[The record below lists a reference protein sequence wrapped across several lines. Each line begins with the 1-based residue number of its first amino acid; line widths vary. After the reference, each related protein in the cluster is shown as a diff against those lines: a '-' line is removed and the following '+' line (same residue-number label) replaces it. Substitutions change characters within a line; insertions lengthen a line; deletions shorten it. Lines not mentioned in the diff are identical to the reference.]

1 MDLGGTQKGPG
12 AATQEDLEMKA
23 GVSGIQKRA
32 PDRESTCVP
41 GASIAEVL
49 RLLSAGATGA
59 ILMALGEGPLRT
71 KNLTERVPGYAPRT
85 IYRYAGK
92 LAELD
97 VVEREEEPGVP
108 SKVVHTLSDPCGTEL
123 YNLVNRF
130 ADASLTRLPD
140 GRIDAHAWASLGLL
154 ADMWESGMVEE
165 LSCDPRSPTELA
177 RGAHDL
183 SYHQV
188 NRRAGLF
195 TTAGLLCEEPGP
207 GRRRCYALT
216 EKTRR
221 TMGMIAGIGRWRHH
235 HVIAEDEEGMTRE
248 EMATL
253 LRTALPLVEAPE
265 HAGKCLKLQ
274 VVGKDEPAGAEGDV
288 VWAEVEEDG
297 TLHSC
302 ADPTPHTDG
311 WGRGKIETWIPA
323 ILDRKPKRVLVGGD
337 EDLIAYCLT
346 RLHDVLWTPSPFG
359 SE

>member
-1 MDLGGTQKGPG
+1 MTTGLRDIDRDDG
-12 AATQEDLEMKA
+12 A
-23 GVSGIQKRA
+23 
-32 PDRESTCVP
+32 REGDVCVA
-41 GASIAEVL
+41 GASTADVL

-85 IYRYAGK
+85 IYRYAGR

-123 YNLVNRF
+123 YELVNRF

-154 ADMWESGMVEE
+154 ADLWEAGMVED
-165 LSCDPRSPTELA
+165 LSCEPLSPTDLA
-177 RGAHDL
+177 RGPHGL

-195 TTAGLLCEEPGP
+195 KASGLLCEWQGA
-207 GRRRCYALT
+207 GRRRCYGLT

-221 TMGMIAGIGRWRHH
+221 KMGLIAGIARWRHH
-235 HVIAEDEEGMTRE
+235 HVVAEDEEGMTAVE
-248 EMATL
+248 LATV
-253 LRTALPLVEAPE
+253 LRVALPLVKLPA
-265 HAGKCLKLQ
+265 HAGKCMRLSVLSD
-274 VVGKDEPAGAEGDV
+274 GDAGDEGEE
-288 VWAEVEEDG
+288 VWVEVEADG

-302 ADPTPHTDG
+302 ATPPGDSAG
-311 WGRGKIETWIPA
+311 WGRGPAGAWITATLDGDGQGVLIGEDEKLICDSLAGLYET
-323 ILDRKPKRVLVGGD
+323 
-337 EDLIAYCLT
+337 
-346 RLHDVLWTPSPFG
+346 LWSPQPF
-359 SE
+359 